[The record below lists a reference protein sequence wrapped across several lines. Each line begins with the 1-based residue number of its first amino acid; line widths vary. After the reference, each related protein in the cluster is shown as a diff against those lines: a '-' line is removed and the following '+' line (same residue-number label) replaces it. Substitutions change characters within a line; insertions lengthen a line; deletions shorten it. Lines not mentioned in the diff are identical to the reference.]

1 MPARSS
7 RPSST
12 KARVYPATVQ
22 AYSHGALIAA
32 FRLSEAETSAR
43 MAATSSSAR
52 FIPDA
57 PLVGQLVKTMYRF
70 RVVA

>member
-1 MPARSS
+1 M
-7 RPSST
+7 
-12 KARVYPATVQ
+12 TVQ
-22 AYSHGALIAA
+22 VYSHGAVIAA